1 MKFFKLS
8 LAAKGKTGKIV
19 AVTYSLKKSSNVTF
33 LENGFSIGYTNID
46 LSHDQDSSPD
56 NFSTKGSQHYLCLL
70 EEGGLQ
76 VTLYA
81 GGLSGDFWAL
91 DIQADGVPLTSN
103 TIRVYTDT
111 RGNLDYNKLT
121 K

>member
-8 LAAKGKTGKIV
+8 QVAKGKSGKIV
-19 AVTYSLKKSSNVTF
+19 AVTYSLKKSANVTF
-33 LENGFSIGYTNID
+33 LDNGFSIGYTHID
-46 LSHDQDSSPD
+46 LVNDQDQDPD
-56 NFSTKGSQHYLCLL
+56 HFSTKGSQKYLCLQ
-70 EEGGLQ
+70 EESGLQ

-81 GGLSGDFWAL
+81 GGMSGDFWTL
-91 DIQADGVPLTSN
+91 DIQVDGVPLIAN

-111 RGNLDYNKLT
+111 NGNLDYNKLT

>member
-8 LAAKGKTGKIV
+8 HTAKGKSGKIV

-33 LENGFSIGYTNID
+33 PENGFSIGYTNID
-46 LSHDQDSSPD
+46 LAQDQDSNPD
-56 NFSTKGSQHYLCLL
+56 NFSTKGSQKYLCLL
-70 EEGGLQ
+70 EEDGLQ
-76 VTLYA
+76 ITLYA
-81 GGLSGDFWAL
+81 GGLSGDFWTL
-91 DIQADGVPLTSN
+91 DIQVDGIALAAN

-111 RGNLDYNKLT
+111 KGNLDYNKLT

>member
-1 MKFFKLS
+1 MKFFELS
-8 LAAKGKTGKIV
+8 HTAKGKSGKIV

-33 LENGFSIGYTNID
+33 LENGFSIGYTHID
-46 LSHDQDSSPD
+46 LAHDQDSNPD
-56 NFSTKGSQHYLCLL
+56 HFSTKGSQKYLCLL

-81 GGLSGDFWAL
+81 GGLSGDFWTL
-91 DIQADGVPLTSN
+91 DIQVDGVPLAAN
-103 TIRVYTDT
+103 TIQVYTDA
-111 RGNLDYNKLT
+111 RGNLDYNQLT